1 MDAATATATPEARRR
16 AATAS
21 RQTSHQ
27 PPGHGDGV
35 TAHASHQPPSRAAA
49 GPADHRAEASR
60 APRQYAA
67 TAASAHSPLS
77 RRPHRLL
84 ACPECGGRLL
94 KDKHPVMA
102 ETGTAL
108 RKRLCSRCGCAVH
121 SRQPAEEITIVEHP
135 E

>member
-1 MDAATATATPEARRR
+1 MNATSTLVTPEAPRQATATSAQAT
-16 AATAS
+16 
-21 RQTSHQ
+21 RQTAVMSAAQ
-27 PPGHGDGV
+27 
-35 TAHASHQPPSRAAA
+35 QAAA
-49 GPADHRAEASR
+49 IS
-60 APRQYAA
+60 APRQ
-67 TAASAHSPLS
+67 ASASYAHSPLS

-84 ACPECGGRLL
+84 LYPECGGRLH

-121 SRQPAEEITIVEHP
+121 SRQLAEEITIVEYP